1 MKQGGT
7 GGANTNANGLKFE
20 SNTDLAK
27 KIVDELSDKYELK
40 EHIFPES
47 LVKPIASKAP
57 VYDVYNKSTKILVG
71 IITKQKQFYNILFEV
86 YGLKNI
92 HSKTW
97 KPDEVFFNL
106 ARNTVFIVEKKWQQ
120 TNGSVDEKLFGFN
133 AKRIL
138 YQEIFNQIDNEPNI
152 PIEFATLL
160 NSWYW
165 LEGNYYDKNGIIKNN
180 TVSYHDYFNS
190 LRNNGIRIMFD
201 DYDYWWFGL

>member
-47 LVKPIASKAP
+47 LVKPIDSKAP
-57 VYDVYNKSTKILVG
+57 VYDVYNKSTKMLVG
-71 IITKQKQFYNILFEV
+71 IITKQKQFYNVLFEV

-106 ARNTVFIVEKKWQQ
+106 ARNTVFIVEK
-120 TNGSVDEKLFGFN
+120 NGSKLMDPLMKNFLVLMLREYCI
-133 AKRIL
+133 KKYLTKLIM
-138 YQEIFNQIDNEPNI
+138 NQI
-152 PIEFATLL
+152 FLL
-160 NSWYW
+160 NSLHY
-165 LEGNYYDKNGIIKNN
+165 
-180 TVSYHDYFNS
+180 
-190 LRNNGIRIMFD
+190 
-201 DYDYWWFGL
+201 